1 MKAFWIILAIAGGVV
16 LLVLIG
22 VAIAVWTVDVNQFVA
37 PVQAKVKSA
46 TGRELTIGGPV
57 KLSLGLEPKIVFDDV
72 RFGNAAW
79 AKDKDFASVKHVEA
93 DVALLP
99 LLKRRFEVIRLTLV
113 EPNISLE
120 TGPGG
125 KVNWDFAGAGAAPA
139 VGAASA
145 GAASVLA
152 SFGIGQVE
160 IEKGNVTYRDD
171 ASGNVTRV
179 VIDRFTAQAR
189 TPTSPI
195 NTEFKGSVDDIP
207 IALTGNLGP
216 LDALLA
222 RRSPFPVTVGGQVAG
237 RKTDMGAKVQFAQD
251 TTKLED
257 LTLAFGSSKLAGEAT
272 VVNGPP
278 RKVTL
283 RLSSPS
289 IALADLKL
297 QATAAAKGAA
307 PAAVPAAT
315 APAAG
320 KKGSIFSDERVSF
333 AGLVGADVDGDISIG
348 ELKLDDKQKLTDVH
362 ARFTVRGAHL
372 DASDLQAKTMGGTM
386 HGSLK
391 VDATNIQA
399 PTLALVGQANGL
411 DLATMLAAAGS
422 PRQVR
427 GGRTDVTV
435 NVTTRGVS
443 EKQWA
448 SNASGSVLAVVGPA
462 TVANSKETESD
473 LGKVA
478 QAVNP
483 FRGSQSETDLKCV
496 VVRLPLRDGIAHVD
510 HSIGAETREIGVLA
524 SGTIDLRNETLDLDV
539 TPRTRVALPVDVAQ
553 LASLV
558 RVHGPL
564 AAPAVTVDAQAAA
577 ATLAQLGM
585 AAQKGGLAAVGAAL
599 AAKPGTPSG
608 PDPCDVA
615 LGKSPPP
622 AAAAAPSTSAQS
634 AGQIKLP
641 TNQDELNKAL
651 GKLLGR

>member
-1 MKAFWIILAIAGGVV
+1 MKAFWTILAIAGGLV

-46 TGRELTIGGPV
+46 TGRDLTIGGKV
-57 KLSLGLEPKIVFDDV
+57 KLSLGLEPKVVFDDV
-72 RFGNAAW
+72 RFGNAPW
-79 AKDKDFASVKHVEA
+79 AKDKDFASVQHVEA

-99 LLKRRFEVIRLTLV
+99 LLKKRFEVIRLTLV

-120 TGPGG
+120 TGPDG
-125 KVNWDFAGAGAAPA
+125 KVNWDLGGTGGAPA
-139 VGAASA
+139 IGAASA

-160 IEKGNVTYRDD
+160 IEKGLVTYRDD
-171 ASGNVTRV
+171 ASGNSTRV

-189 TPTSPI
+189 TPSSPV
-195 NTEFKGSVDDIP
+195 NTEFKGAIDDIP

-222 RRSPFPVTVGGQVAG
+222 RSSPYPVTVGGQVAG
-237 RKTDMGAKVQFAQD
+237 RKTDMAAKVQFAPAS
-251 TTKLED
+251 TKLED
-257 LTLAFGSSKLAGEAT
+257 LTLALGSSKLNGEAT

-278 RKVTL
+278 KKVTL

-289 IALADLKL
+289 ISLADLKFQL
-297 QATAAAKGAA
+297 
-307 PAAVPAAT
+307 PAASKPSASGVPAAK
-315 APAAG
+315 PSEQG
-320 KKGSIFSDERVSF
+320 RKGEIFSDEPVSF
-333 AGLVGADVDGDISIG
+333 AGLPGTDIDGDVSIG
-348 ELKLDDKQKLTDVH
+348 ELKLDDKQKLNDVH
-362 ARFTVRGAHL
+362 ARFTVRGGRL
-372 DASDLQAKTMGGTM
+372 DANELQAKTLGGTM
-386 HGSLK
+386 DGSLK
-391 VDATNIQA
+391 VDATNVKA
-399 PTLALVGQANGL
+399 PTLALVGQAHGL
-411 DLATMLAAAGS
+411 DLALMLAAAGS

-427 GGRTDVTV
+427 GGRTDVTI

-448 SNASGSVLAVVGPA
+448 ANASGSVLAVVGPA

-473 LGKVA
+473 LGKIA

-483 FRGSQSETDLKCV
+483 LRGSQAETDLKCA
-496 VVRLPLRDGIAHVD
+496 VVRLPLRDGIAHVE
-510 HSIGAETREIGVLA
+510 HSIAAETREIGVLA
-524 SGTIDLRNETLDLDV
+524 SGTIDLRNETLDLAV
-539 TPRTRVALPVDVAQ
+539 TPRSRVALPVDVAQ

-577 ATLAQLGM
+577 ATIAQLGL
-585 AAQKGGLAAVGAAL
+585 AAQKGGLAAMGAAV
-599 AAKPGTPSG
+599 AAKPGTPTG

-615 LGKSPPP
+615 LGKAAPP
-622 AAAAAPSTSAQS
+622 AAAPAPSSQAQG

-641 TNQDELNKAL
+641 ANQDELNKAL

>member
-1 MKAFWIILAIAGGVV
+1 MKAFWTILAIAGGIV

-46 TGRELTIGGPV
+46 TGRELEIGGKV
-57 KLSLGLEPKIVFDDV
+57 KLSLGLEPKIVVDDV
-72 RFGNAAW
+72 RFGNAPW
-79 AKDKDFASVKHVEA
+79 AKDKDFASVKRVEA
-93 DVALLP
+93 EVALLP
-99 LLKRRFEVIRLTLV
+99 LLKKRFEVIRLTLV
-113 EPNISLE
+113 GPNISLE
-120 TGPGG
+120 TGPDG
-125 KVNWDFAGAGAAPA
+125 KVNWDFGGTGRAPA
-139 VGAASA
+139 AGVASA

-160 IEKGNVTYRDD
+160 IENGTVTYRDD
-171 ASGNVTRV
+171 ASGNTTRV

-222 RRSPFPVTVGGQVAG
+222 RRSPFPVTVDGQVAG
-237 RKTDMGAKVQFAQD
+237 RKTNMATKVQFAQD

-257 LTLAFGSSKLAGEAT
+257 LNLTFGSSKLTGEAT
-272 VVNGPP
+272 VVDGPP
-278 RKVTL
+278 RRVTL
-283 RLSSPS
+283 RMSSPS
-289 IALADLKL
+289 IALSDLKL
-297 QATAAAKGAA
+297 QAAAAKGAA
-307 PAAVPAAT
+307 PAAPAAK
-315 APAAG
+315 APEPA
-320 KKGSIFSDERVSF
+320 KRGSIFSDEPVSI
-333 AGLVGADVDGDISIG
+333 VGFVGTDVDGDISIG
-348 ELKLDDKQKLTDVH
+348 ELKLDDKQKLTEVH

-372 DASDLQAKTMGGTM
+372 DASDVQAKTMGGTVN
-386 HGSLK
+386 GSLK
-391 VDATNIQA
+391 VDATNAKA
-399 PTLALVGQANGL
+399 PVLALVGQANGL

-448 SNASGSVLAVVGPA
+448 SNASGNVLAVVGPA

-473 LGKVA
+473 LGKIA

-483 FRGSQSETDLKCV
+483 LRGSQSETDLKCV
-496 VVRLPLRDGIAHVD
+496 VVRLPLHDGIAHVD
-510 HSIGAETREIGVLA
+510 HSIGAETREIGILA
-524 SGTIDLRNETLDLDV
+524 NGTIDLRNETLDLAV
-539 TPRTRVALPVDVAQ
+539 TPHTRVALPVDVTQ

-558 RVHGPL
+558 RVHGSL

-577 ATLAQLGM
+577 ATIAQLGM

-599 AAKPGTPSG
+599 AAKPGAPTG

-615 LGKSPPP
+615 LGKAPPP
-622 AAAAAPSTSAQS
+622 AAPPAPSSSATQS

-641 TNQDELNKAL
+641 ANQDELNKAL